1 MALTLEKSQDY
12 SSQLQKIWFWTPGG
26 IKEETQINCSVRLTV
41 FKSDCPWNNYMYDG
55 VDIRD
60 IAGQLQSVP
69 EYLDL
74 NTRRNRSQRP
84 KESAA

>member
-1 MALTLEKSQDY
+1 
-12 SSQLQKIWFWTPGG
+12 
-26 IKEETQINCSVRLTV
+26 
-41 FKSDCPWNNYMYDG
+41 MYDG